1 MFEIPHVIFFQAVKV
16 SDKIMCV
23 YSVSL
28 FKFRDGLGFPEVVT
42 VCIFV
47 NSLFRV
53 LGHVEL
59 GFVSKEDLEKEEEAE
74 NCHCFFIR
82 TLPTFLKVS

>member
-1 MFEIPHVIFFQAVKV
+1 MFESPHVIFFQAVKV

-59 GFVSKEDLEKEEEAE
+59 GFVSEEDLEKEEEAE
-74 NCHCFFIR
+74 IA
-82 TLPTFLKVS
+82 TVFLLEPFQRF